1 VFPVNDGIRKQT
13 VEFMR
18 HFGLLQSHTSIGS
31 SAQHPFPFRWH
42 SASSTSDIQSHSNL
56 LKAGA
61 TADRLSRALHCKTN
75 GGRRNQMY
83 RNDLCTWLDIL
94 SPHHAWPPI
103 ATSLPVARD
112 ERHTA
117 ERKQFCIFSE
127 ITIWIHARFPL
138 CCCVLLIFYQI
149 TCSRIQ
155 YITIRD
161 YWFIYENFQSWI

>member
-94 SPHHAWPPI
+94 SPHHAWPPHRDI
-103 ATSLPVARD
+103 APRSARWTTYSR
-112 ERHTA
+112 E
-117 ERKQFCIFSE
+117 K
-127 ITIWIHARFPL
+127 TILYILRNHHLDPRQIPF
-138 CCCVLLIFYQI
+138 VLL
-149 TCSRIQ
+149 RIVN
-155 YITIRD
+155 ILS
-161 YWFIYENFQSWI
+161 NNL